1 MKCTKTL
8 AVLAGAGLVVI
19 TPLLATAQQQSV
31 DIGKREFDSNCAVC
45 HGATGKGDGPYM
57 RFMAFKGTGV
67 SDLTLI
73 ARRNGGTFPFQ
84 KVYETIDGTQE
95 LEIHGSRDMPIWGRD
110 YLRQARD
117 SYRDYEG
124 PYSADL
130 FTRTR
135 ILALTDY
142 LNRIQVR

>member
-45 HGATGKGDGPYM
+45 HGASGKGDGPYM

-117 SYRDYEG
+117 AYRDYEG
-124 PYSADL
+124 PYGAEVYVRS
-130 FTRTR
+130 R